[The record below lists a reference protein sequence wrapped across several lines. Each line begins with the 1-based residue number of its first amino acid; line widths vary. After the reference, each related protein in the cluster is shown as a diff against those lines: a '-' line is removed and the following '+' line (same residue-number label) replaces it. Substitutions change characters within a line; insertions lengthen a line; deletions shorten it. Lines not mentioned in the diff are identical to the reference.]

1 FGDHTGHSP
10 RASELARNCT
20 CGKNCDLASHG
31 IVTLPESHGQAG
43 PRQASP
49 NIAIAGT
56 SGPRAVE
63 PTTRARHPRH
73 EVAPFFIS
81 ARARA
86 FGQRDVWSSAAG
98 TGATLF
104 SSIRASGSSGFA
116 QHNRRRAPTGRDD
129 VAPQAERTVDHDGA
143 EPYHGARTKE
153 RLSYDDHPHAAAR
166 ALRFFRDRRP
176 AAAHTPGR

>member
-1 FGDHTGHSP
+1 RGENRSDCGSEICGQPANTFGDHTGHSP

-43 PRQASP
+43 TRKASAK
-49 NIAIAGT
+49 IAIAST
-56 SGPRAVE
+56 SGTRAVE

-116 QHNRRRAPTGRDD
+116 QHNRLRAPAGSDD
-129 VAPQAERTVDHDGA
+129 DAPRADSTVDYNDA
-143 EPYHGARTKE
+143 VPYNVTAQNTQLH
-153 RLSYDDHPHAAAR
+153 
-166 ALRFFRDRRP
+166 
-176 AAAHTPGR
+176 